1 LHTIDEGRYLDNFLA
16 YLGWLDRLGALLIRS
31 KKLPKVSKAED
42 YPDAII
48 ASQVN
53 QVFELYAVARRAVH
67 YVDREPNDP
76 TGLELVKRLQRFKL
90 YIFGLA
96 ECVLQPLQLERLRAL
111 I

>member
-1 LHTIDEGRYLDNFLA
+1 MIQSEKSTRFWKVRLQVLNSPAKISKRSSAQRILATTLHTIDEGRYLDNFLA

-67 YVDREPNDP
+67 YVDR
-76 TGLELVKRLQRFKL
+76 
-90 YIFGLA
+90 
-96 ECVLQPLQLERLRAL
+96 
-111 I
+111 